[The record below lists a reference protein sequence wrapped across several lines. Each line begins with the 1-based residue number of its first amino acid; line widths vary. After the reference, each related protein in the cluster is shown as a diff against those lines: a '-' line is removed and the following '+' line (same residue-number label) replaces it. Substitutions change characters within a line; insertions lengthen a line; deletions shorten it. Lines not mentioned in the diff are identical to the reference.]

1 MPATIKYNVAG
12 QYYTL
17 LNGNCCSSS
26 SSSDLKGTDFSPI
39 YTTAGDVEA
48 NLLNFKIV
56 RVGLSTS
63 GPINLPTGTTNL
75 HIRIL
80 NTSLTNLDIFT
91 GSGTITIGKELMSF
105 FYTGTEWIY
114 FNGF

>member
-26 SSSDLKGTDFSPI
+26 SSDLKGTDFSQI
-39 YTTAGDVEA
+39 YTTAGVVEA

-63 GPINLPTGTTNL
+63 GPIILPTGTTNL

-80 NTSLTNLDIFT
+80 NTSLTNLDIST
-91 GSGTITIGKELMSF
+91 GTATITIGKELMSF